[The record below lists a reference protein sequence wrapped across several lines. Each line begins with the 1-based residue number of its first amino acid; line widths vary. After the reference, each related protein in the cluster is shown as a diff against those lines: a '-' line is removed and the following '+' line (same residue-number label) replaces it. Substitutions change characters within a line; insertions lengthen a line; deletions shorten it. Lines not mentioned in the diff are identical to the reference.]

1 MRAIGFIALDIAFVS
16 NVIVLMGV
24 CKLIRDKGLK
34 LSTVVLAIA
43 TLTNICV
50 VSGEIEEII
59 RHGII

>member
-1 MRAIGFIALDIAFVS
+1 MSYRLVS

-43 TLTNICV
+43 TLTNIYV
-50 VSGEIEEII
+50 VSMEIEEII

>member
-34 LSTVVLAIA
+34 LSTVVLVIA